1 MPEEQNTE
9 PQKRVSKSFI
19 FSVIVVAAIIGIL
32 IFIMVKNASKNSD
45 LTTTQFVQK
54 MENKS
59 IQSLDIAEHSTVVEL
74 KGEYVEGTDKHK
86 YTLKVD
92 KIYYETAVFTCDL
105 DGDGTKETLT
115 LTQIINYRE
124 DHPSAGETFE
134 LTTTNVY
141 QTTWWDEW
149 GPTIILLGCTV
160 LLCFFLFG
168 RLANSVGA
176 SGSKALDFNQSRAR
190 KIKNCKVR
198 FTDVAGAD
206 EEKTELQEVVS
217 YLKEPT
223 KFTRFGAKLP
233 KGILLVGRPGT
244 GKTLLAKAVAGE
256 AGVPFFTISG
266 SDFVEMFVGVGAGR
280 VRDMFKVA
288 KENAPCLVFID
299 EIDAVGST
307 AAAMLTSPIR
317 RML

>member
-1 MPEEQNTE
+1 MQKGRIDMPEEQNNE

-19 FSVIVVAAIIGIL
+19 FSFIVVAAIIGIL
-32 IFIMVKNASKNSD
+32 IWIMVKNASGNSNI
-45 LTTTQFVQK
+45 TTSEFVTMMNEK
-54 MENKS
+54 KIS
-59 IQSLDIAEHSTVVEL
+59 TLDIGEHSTVVEL
-74 KGEYVEGTDKHK
+74 KGEYNDGSDTKTKK
-86 YTLKVD
+86 YTLTVD
-92 KIYYETAVFTCDL
+92 KIYYETAVFTCDV

-115 LTQIINYRE
+115 LTQIINYRD
-124 DHPSAGETFE
+124 DHSKSSNDTFK

-160 LLCFFLFG
+160 ILCFFLFG

-176 SGSKALDFNQSRAR
+176 SNSKALDFNQSRAR

-198 FTDVAGAD
+198 FSDVAGAD
-206 EEKTELQEVVS
+206 EEKLELQEVVA
-217 YLKEPT
+217 YLKEPL

-233 KGILLVGRPGT
+233 KGILLVGHPGC

-256 AGVPFFTISG
+256 AGVPFFSISG

-288 KENAPCLVFID
+288 KENKP
-299 EIDAVGST
+299 
-307 AAAMLTSPIR
+307 
-317 RML
+317 